1 MELDNLELENEI
13 DEEINEDSID
23 NTNSDTDNIELD
35 NTDSES
41 EDVIEIDK
49 DFIMESILHELEVRA
64 LEESE
69 SALTTE
75 SGNTGSSETSSGST
89 TGEYYDLLI
98 QMNSHLEYIEE
109 HLYETPSGH
118 DINTPLNQYGLSEI
132 LLVGVLI
139 VLGLSFVFNVIK
151 DNVIHIR

>member
-1 MELDNLELENEI
+1 MEDELLLQ
-13 DEEINEDSID
+13 EDIQSV
-23 NTNSDTDNIELD
+23 DTDIEYNTESDIDVPTSKYEETDLYNQEEVTRNIL
-35 NTDSES
+35 S
-41 EDVIEIDK
+41 
-49 DFIMESILHELEVRA
+49 A
-64 LEESE
+64 LEEE
-69 SALTTE
+69 GYITK
-75 SGNTGSSETSSGST
+75 SGNETDQVRNVET
-89 TGEYYDLLI
+89 TTPSGEYYDLLI

-132 LLVGVLI
+132 LLVGVLV

>member
-1 MELDNLELENEI
+1 MEIEYNENEI
-13 DEEINEDSID
+13 IEEISSGVEFDDENYESVPSSKYEETDLY
-23 NTNSDTDNIELD
+23 NSQ
-35 NTDSES
+35 
-41 EDVIEIDK
+41 EITRDLL
-49 DFIMESILHELEVRA
+49 STLEQEGYINR
-64 LEESE
+64 
-69 SALTTE
+69 
-75 SGNTGSSETSSGST
+75 SGSETEEQRSNET
-89 TGEYYDLLI
+89 TTSGEYYDLLI

-132 LLVGVLI
+132 LLVGVLV